1 MKHTYI
7 YMYIYIS
14 LIFFFL
20 GKRVFGGSY
29 NCYPNLIR
37 HEINYLQCL
46 DSRQRSEDIFDIHY

>member
-1 MKHTYI
+1 
-7 YMYIYIS
+7 MYIYIS